1 MLRPITVSPMKF
13 LLRSGSVV
21 CLGLALALAGHAAP
35 GKDRLAPLD
44 LARQLNQAFIDVADG
59 VSPAVVVINVAHVP
73 GRTELELDESHPF
86 FEMLPEEFR
95 QRLEE
100 QREKRKKKSETD
112 EPRDPVFDSQ
122 GSGVVIRKEGF
133 IVTNR
138 HVIDGAEKIRVR
150 FRDGTELE
158 ATVRGVDN
166 QSDLAVLKVDP
177 SGHTLPVA
185 RLGDSSKVRVGEF
198 AIAIGAPLELDY
210 SVTFGHISAKGRSRI
225 IDDPSMD
232 QDFLQ
237 TDANIN
243 PGNSGGPLV
252 NIEGEI
258 VGINTLIRGI
268 RTGIGF
274 AIPSN
279 LVREIAD
286 QLISRGRVVRA
297 YLGVRIRGWRESIG
311 YRTAI
316 PGVKDGVV
324 IFAIPN
330 VGPAAKSDL
339 SPGDVIT
346 AVDGHAVATPQDLRN
361 EIRGRKLGSS
371 VTLDVHRFGKNVK
384 VAIRPEAWP
393 ESDEVKTAM
402 ARRPS
407 ASPKQ
412 RAVGIVVED
421 ITAKHELEP
430 EDRASGGVVVME
442 VAPGS
447 LAEQFL
453 LQPGDLIQKI
463 DLKPVKSAKQYNE
476 AIKKAD
482 AHKGV
487 LIHFVS
493 RGARRF
499 EILTDQK

>member
-1 MLRPITVSPMKF
+1 MNLLSRSCLVILFALTLPLTGPAAPAKDRVSPIE
-13 LLRSGSVV
+13 
-21 CLGLALALAGHAAP
+21 
-35 GKDRLAPLD
+35 
-44 LARQLNQAFIDVADG
+44 LARQLNQAFIDVAES
-59 VSPAVVVINVAHVP
+59 VSPAVVVISVAHVP
-73 GRTELELDESHPF
+73 GSSDLQIDENHPF
-86 FEMLPEEFR
+86 FEMLPPEFR

-100 QREKRKKKSETD
+100 QREKRKKKDKSEPD

-122 GSGVVIRKEGF
+122 GSGVVIRKDGF

-138 HVIDGAEKIRVR
+138 HVVEGGEKIRIR

-158 ATVRGVDN
+158 ATVRGVDT

-177 SGHTLPVA
+177 GGRSLPVA

-252 NIEGEI
+252 NIDGEV
-258 VGINTLIRGI
+258 VGINTLIRGMH
-268 RTGIGF
+268 TGIGF

-279 LVREIAD
+279 LVREITE
-286 QLISRGRVVRA
+286 QLISRGRVMRA
-297 YLGVRIRGWRESIG
+297 YLGVRIRGWRENSG

-330 VGPAAKSDL
+330 EGPAAKSDL
-339 SPGDVIT
+339 KPGDVIT
-346 AVDGHAVATPQDLRN
+346 AVDGHPVATPQDLRN
-361 EIRGRKLGSS
+361 EIRSRKLGAS
-371 VTLDVHRFGKNVK
+371 VTLDVHRFGKNIK
-384 VAIRPEAWP
+384 VGIRPEAWP
-393 ESDEVKTAM
+393 ESEEDKTVH
-402 ARRPS
+402 ARRTS
-407 ASPKQ
+407 SSPKP
-412 RAVGIVVED
+412 RALGIVVED
-421 ITAKHELEP
+421 ISKKQQATA
-430 EDRASGGVVVME
+430 DFQATGGVRVTE
-442 VAPGS
+442 VETGS
-447 LAEQFL
+447 LAEQYL
-453 LQPGDLIQKI
+453 LQPGDIIQSV
-463 DLKPVKSAKQYNE
+463 DLKPVTSAKQFNE
-476 AIKKAD
+476 ALKKSDPAN
-482 AHKGV
+482 GI
-487 LIHFVS
+487 LLHFVS

-499 EILTDQK
+499 EILMDRR

>member
-1 MLRPITVSPMKF
+1 MKC
-13 LLRSGSVV
+13 LLRACSVV
-21 CLGLALALAGHAAP
+21 LFGLAAAGLAAP
-35 GKDRLAPLD
+35 GKDRPSPIE
-44 LARQLNQAFIDVADG
+44 LARQLNQAFIDVAES
-59 VSPAVVVINVAHVP
+59 VSPAVVVISVAHVP
-73 GRTELELDESHPF
+73 GSKELEIDENHPF
-86 FEMLPEEFR
+86 FEMLPPEFR

-100 QREKRKKKSETD
+100 QREKRKKKEKSESD

-122 GSGVVIRKEGF
+122 GSGVVIRKDGF

-138 HVIDGAEKIRVR
+138 HVVEEGEKIRVR
-150 FRDGTELE
+150 FRDGTELD
-158 ATVRGVDN
+158 ATVRGVDT

-177 SGHTLPVA
+177 QGRSLPVV

-252 NIEGEI
+252 NIDGEV
-258 VGINTLIRGI
+258 VGINTLIRGM

-286 QLISRGRVVRA
+286 QLINRGRVVRA
-297 YLGVRIRGWRESIG
+297 YLGVRIRGWRENIA

-330 VGPAAKSDL
+330 EGPAAKSEL
-339 SPGDVIT
+339 KPGDVIT

-361 EIRGRKLGSS
+361 EIRSRKLGAS
-371 VTLDVHRFGKNVK
+371 VTLDVHRFGKNIK
-384 VAIRPEAWP
+384 VSIRPEAWP
-393 ESDEVKTAM
+393 ESDEDKPALTQRA
-402 ARRPS
+402 PGT
-407 ASPKQ
+407 PKPK
-412 RAVGIVVED
+412 AVGIEVED
-421 ITAKHELEP
+421 MPRKQQTAPGQEST
-430 EDRASGGVVVME
+430 AGVRVTE
-442 VAPGS
+442 VQRGS
-447 LAEQFL
+447 LAEQYL
-453 LQPGDLIQKI
+453 LQPGDVIQSV
-463 DLKPVKSAKQYNE
+463 DLKPVTSAKDFNE
-476 AIKKAD
+476 ALRKAEP
-482 AHKGV
+482 ARGV
-487 LIHFVS
+487 MLHFVS

-499 EILTDQK
+499 EILTERR